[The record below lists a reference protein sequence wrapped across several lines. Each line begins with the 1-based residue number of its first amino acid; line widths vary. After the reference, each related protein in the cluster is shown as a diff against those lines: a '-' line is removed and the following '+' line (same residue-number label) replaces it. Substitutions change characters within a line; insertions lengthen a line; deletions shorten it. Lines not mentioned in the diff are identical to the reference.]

1 MNKQKIRVTGQNVL
15 KNMTVSQMEI
25 STDDE
30 EDRKAELKIYN
41 VSQKKKRGATIEIRQ
56 LSNYSYEDVEY
67 LKDILLS
74 LLNEIMKQE
83 DGSKITF
90 LKCDICDWKTR
101 EKKLLT
107 AHRKKM
113 HGVLVTSIRCDN
125 CEFVTSKLL
134 DMDNHK
140 TLKHINGVSVTSTDF
155 TNKDES
161 RKRAKTNS

>member
-1 MNKQKIRVTGQNVL
+1 
-15 KNMTVSQMEI
+15 MT
-25 STDDE
+25 
-30 EDRKAELKIYN
+30 
-41 VSQKKKRGATIEIRQ
+41 
-56 LSNYSYEDVEY
+56 
-67 LKDILLS
+67 
-74 LLNEIMKQE
+74 
-83 DGSKITF
+83 
-90 LKCDICDWKTR
+90 CDWKTR

-113 HGVLVTSIRCDN
+113 HGVLVTSIRCDK

-161 RKRAKTNS
+161 RKRAKTSSKCNSCDSTFDSDQKLKIHTADQHYDEQIIKQRFI